1 MKISYK
7 NKKLEKTVKDASAI
21 KQYYGANAKKINQ
34 RIEELKSA
42 PTLHDIHKMPQARC
56 HELTNNRKGQLAVS
70 VSGKDRIVFI
80 PDNEPIPYKED
91 GGIDWKKITRIKIL
105 EISVNYHKS

>member
-1 MKISYK
+1 MKISYR
-7 NKKLEKTVKDASAI
+7 NKKLGKTVKDATAI
-21 KQYYGANAKKINQ
+21 KQNYGANAKKINQ
-34 RIEELKSA
+34 RTEELKSA

-56 HELTNNRKGQLAVS
+56 HELTNNRKGQLAVTIS
-70 VSGKDRIVFI
+70 ANERIIFI

-105 EISVNYHKS
+105 EIGVDYH